1 LQVIAESMSEEEIGG
16 LKKLFE
22 MFDTDNSET
31 ITFDELKDGLKRLG
45 SALSDKEMQTLMDAV
60 RVLLY

>member
-1 LQVIAESMSEEEIGG
+1 MSEEEIGG

-45 SALSDKEMQTLMDAV
+45 SALSDNEIQTLMDAV